1 MQGGEK
7 LNIFPMIQPE
17 AVKIN
22 TSLPLYKEIDFNF
35 KENKIVYKDGLPSV
49 ASGKKAVLIWALK
62 ALMTRRT
69 RYEIYSWSYGNEI
82 EQLIGQP
89 YTNELKKSEAIRYVR
104 ECLMINPY
112 ITDVTD
118 VKINFQDVLI
128 TIECKLITVYG
139 EQEVSI

>member
-1 MQGGEK
+1 M
-7 LNIFPMIQPE
+7 NIFPMIQPE

-22 TSLPLYKEIDFNF
+22 ISLPLYKEIDFNF

-49 ASGKKAVLIWALK
+49 VSGKKAVLIWALK
-62 ALMTRRT
+62 ALMIKRT

-89 YTNELKKSEAIRYVR
+89 YTNELKQSEAIRYVR

-112 ITDVTD
+112 ITDVAD
-118 VKINFQDVLI
+118 IEINFQDGLFTVD
-128 TIECKLITVYG
+128 CKLITVYG